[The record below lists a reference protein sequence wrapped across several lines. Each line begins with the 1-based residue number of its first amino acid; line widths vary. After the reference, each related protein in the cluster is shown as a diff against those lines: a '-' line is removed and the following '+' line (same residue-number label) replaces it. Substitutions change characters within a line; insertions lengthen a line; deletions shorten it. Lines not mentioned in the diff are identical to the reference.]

1 MTLSQRWS
9 ILNRSD
15 RPLYWG
21 PMKGFGPAK
30 QQLLTSICFR
40 IHSKPA
46 LHSLFCFSQLGC
58 VRALLGAQRRPKY
71 WFWIP
76 RPPRA
81 PHPPALLQSVVS
93 LVNWVSTC
101 FAIVVGFTFSV
112 GHQPSDGALKGKM
125 DLSKRA
131 LHSFFFYLWHFLLG
145 VFYSDG
151 IGNVWNKQRIF
162 PKKRKKKD
170 ARFQMWKSLD
180 NKNNK
185 NMILDNALL
194 AFLASFV
201 FLLCRGICESS
212 YQQSIVIILS
222 PPTEPVW
229 NQSFVVR
236 LLSYR
241 QGRLPWTPQMHFQ
254 SLCIFFQLAVPT
266 LCVDGSSGFEF
277 HLSSISLKPVL
288 FEVVAIALGF

>member
-40 IHSKPA
+40 ILNKAA

-58 VRALLGAQRRPKY
+58 VRALLGAQRHPKY

-76 RPPRA
+76 RWRRA
-81 PHPPALLQSVVS
+81 PHPPALLQNVVS

-180 NKNNK
+180 NNNNK
-185 NMILDNALL
+185 NMILDNAFL
-194 AFLASFV
+194 AFFASFV
-201 FLLCRGICESS
+201 VAFVNHHPSNLLWLFSRLPQNQFEISHLSCAFFL
-212 YQQSIVIILS
+212 
-222 PPTEPVW
+222 
-229 NQSFVVR
+229 
-236 LLSYR
+236 YR
-241 QGRLPWTPQMHFQ
+241 QGRLLWTPQMHFQ
-254 SLCIFFQLAVPT
+254 SLCIFFSVGCFHP
-266 LCVDGSSGFEF
+266 LCRWKQWLWIPFVFD
-277 HLSSISLKPVL
+277 IT
-288 FEVVAIALGF
+288 